1 MIIFGT
7 RGMNSRL
14 ESGSF
19 HCPRCGNDKSFE
31 LIAVKRWF
39 TLYFIPVIPLGE
51 AGRYVECKSCA
62 GTFDE
67 RVRDYDP
74 EAENARFKA
83 EFENA
88 MLLAMIA
95 MAKADGVI
103 DPEELET
110 IADVMTKLSG
120 QAYEVDEIEEAV
132 DSSQGQSLDAV
143 LRQFSGTLSANG
155 KVMVIHALC
164 LVAKADGEVADS
176 ERNTVYRAGK
186 LLGIRNSDV
195 DAFLL
200 DES

>member
-67 RVRDYDP
+67 KVRNYDP

-83 EFENA
+83 DFEDA
-88 MLLAMIA
+88 MLQAMVA

-120 QAYEVDEIEEAV
+120 QAYEVDEVEDVVRDPRA
-132 DSSQGQSLDAV
+132 QSLDSV
-143 LRQFSGTLSANG
+143 LKNVAGALNPNG
-155 KVMVIHALC
+155 KAMVIHALC
-164 LVAKADGEVADS
+164 LVAKADGLIADA

-186 LLGIRNSDV
+186 LLGIRNADV
-195 DAFLL
+195 DRFLE